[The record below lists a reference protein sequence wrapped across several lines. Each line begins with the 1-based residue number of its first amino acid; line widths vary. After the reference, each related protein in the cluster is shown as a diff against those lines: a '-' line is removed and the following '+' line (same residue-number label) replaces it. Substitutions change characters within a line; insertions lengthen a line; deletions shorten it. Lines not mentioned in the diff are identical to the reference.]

1 MGPSCVSSW
10 GWASP
15 TWPVAV
21 ELANEG
27 MTQLSPPFCSWRPG
41 DAEALRIALSIPVS
55 AASLSA
61 LNREMALL
69 QTHYPT
75 GVCTAQG
82 HLDAIAVLDQQLAA
96 LTPAEVNSPIRSSR
110 KGVAGGVV
118 PNPLPLSKLAV
129 VEYATELLLEETES
143 EWNPAGPSPAV
154 VLNRQRSQHI
164 GQLALLL
171 PRLQNWRQC
180 NTDPFQGSL
189 VRG

>member
-1 MGPSCVSSW
+1 MIQS
-10 GWASP
+10 
-15 TWPVAV
+15 
-21 ELANEG
+21 
-27 MTQLSPPFCSWRPG
+27 SPPLCTWRPG
-41 DAEALRIALSIPVS
+41 DSEALRIALSIPVTS
-55 AASLSA
+55 AALAA
-61 LNREMALL
+61 LNREMAQL

-75 GVCTAQG
+75 GVCTAQR
-82 HLDAIAVLDQQLAA
+82 HLDAIADLDQQLAA
-96 LTPAEVNSPIRSSR
+96 LTPAEVNSPVRTRR

-180 NTDPFQGSL
+180 NPDPFRGSL

>member
-1 MGPSCVSSW
+1 MG
-10 GWASP
+10 A
-15 TWPVAV
+15 A

-27 MTQLSPPFCSWRPG
+27 MTVSSPPTCSWRPG
-41 DAEALRIALSIPVS
+41 DAEAMRIALSIPVS
-55 AASLSA
+55 APSLSA
-61 LNREMALL
+61 LNREMAQL

-75 GVCTAQG
+75 GVCTAQR
-82 HLDAIAVLDQQLAA
+82 HLDAIAVLNQQLAA

-129 VEYATELLLEETES
+129 VDYATELLLEETES

>member
-1 MGPSCVSSW
+1 
-10 GWASP
+10 
-15 TWPVAV
+15 
-21 ELANEG
+21 
-27 MTQLSPPFCSWRPG
+27 MTQPFLHTCSWRPG
-41 DAEALRIALSIPVS
+41 DSEALRIALSIPVTS
-55 AASLSA
+55 AALAA

-82 HLDAIAVLDQQLAA
+82 HLDAIAALDQQLAA
-96 LTPAEVNSPIRSSR
+96 LTPAELHAPVRQRR
-110 KGVAGGVV
+110 KGMAGGVI

-129 VEYATELLLEETES
+129 VEYATELLLEETET
-143 EWNPAGPSPAV
+143 EWDPSSPSPVV
-154 VLNRQRSQHI
+154 VLGRQRSQHI

-180 NTDPFQGSL
+180 NPDPFRGSL

>member
-1 MGPSCVSSW
+1 MSCPLPAACTPMR
-10 GWASP
+10 ASP
-15 TWPVAV
+15 LPGCT
-21 ELANEG
+21 
-27 MTQLSPPFCSWRPG
+27 WRPS

-69 QTHYPT
+69 QSHYPT

-82 HLDAIAVLDQQLAA
+82 HLDAIAELDQQLAA
-96 LTPAEVNSPIRSSR
+96 LTHADLNAPVRSSR

-118 PNPLPLSKLAV
+118 PNPLPLNKLAV
-129 VEYATELLLEETES
+129 VEYATELLLEETDT
-143 EWNPAGPSPAV
+143 EWNPAGPSPAL

-180 NTDPFQGSL
+180 NPDPFRGSL
-189 VRG
+189 VRS

>member
-1 MGPSCVSSW
+1 
-10 GWASP
+10 
-15 TWPVAV
+15 
-21 ELANEG
+21 
-27 MTQLSPPFCSWRPG
+27 MTQPSTPTCTWRPG
-41 DAEALRIALSIPVS
+41 DAESLRIALSIPVTS
-55 AASLSA
+55 AALAA
-61 LNREMALL
+61 LNREMAQL
-69 QTHYPT
+69 QTHYPA

-82 HLDAIAVLDQQLAA
+82 HLDAIAALNQQLVA
-96 LTPAEVNSPIRSSR
+96 LTPAAVNSPVRSRR

-143 EWNPAGPSPAV
+143 EWNPAGPSPAM
-154 VLNRQRSQHI
+154 VLNRHRSQHI

-180 NTDPFQGSL
+180 NPDPFRGSL

>member
-1 MGPSCVSSW
+1 MGPSCGSSW
-10 GWASP
+10 DWTSSTEAA
-15 TWPVAV
+15 VA

-27 MTQLSPPFCSWRPG
+27 MTQSSPPTCTWRPG

-61 LNREMALL
+61 LNREIALL

-75 GVCTAQG
+75 GVCTAQR
-82 HLDAIAVLDQQLAA
+82 HLDAIAVLNQQLAA

-154 VLNRQRSQHI
+154 VLGKQRSQHI

-171 PRLQNWRQC
+171 PRLQNWRLCQ
-180 NTDPFQGSL
+180 TDPFQGSL
-189 VRG
+189 VRS

>member
-1 MGPSCVSSW
+1 
-10 GWASP
+10 
-15 TWPVAV
+15 
-21 ELANEG
+21 
-27 MTQLSPPFCSWRPG
+27 MTQSSPPTCTWRPG
-41 DAEALRIALSIPVS
+41 DAEALRVALSIPVS
-55 AASLSA
+55 SPSLSA

-82 HLDAIAVLDQQLAA
+82 HLDAIAALDQQLAA
-96 LTPAEVNSPIRSSR
+96 LTPAELNTPIRSSR

-118 PNPLPLSKLAV
+118 SNPLPLSKLAV

-154 VLNRQRSQHI
+154 VLGKQRSQHI

-180 NTDPFQGSL
+180 QNDPFQGSL

>member
-1 MGPSCVSSW
+1 ME
-10 GWASP
+10 A
-15 TWPVAV
+15 AAA
-21 ELANEG
+21 ELASEG
-27 MTQLSPPFCSWRPG
+27 MTQSSPPTCSWRPG
-41 DAEALRIALSIPVS
+41 DSEALRIALSIPVS
-55 AASLSA
+55 SPSLSA
-61 LNREMALL
+61 LNREMAML

-75 GVCTAQG
+75 GVCTAQH
-82 HLDAIAVLDQQLAA
+82 HLEAIAALDQQLAA
-96 LTPAEVNSPIRSSR
+96 LTPAEVNSPIRSRR

-180 NTDPFQGSL
+180 NPDPFQGSL

>member
-1 MGPSCVSSW
+1 
-10 GWASP
+10 
-15 TWPVAV
+15 
-21 ELANEG
+21 
-27 MTQLSPPFCSWRPG
+27 MTQTSPPTCTWRPG
-41 DAEALRIALSIPVS
+41 DAEALRVALSIPVTS
-55 AASLSA
+55 AALAA

-69 QTHYPT
+69 QAHYPT

-82 HLDAIAVLDQQLAA
+82 HLDAIALLDQQLAA
-96 LTPAEVNSPIRSSR
+96 LTPAQVNRPVRTKR

-118 PNPLPLSKLAV
+118 PNPLPLSTLAV

-143 EWNPAGPSPAV
+143 EWNPAGPSPAM

-180 NTDPFQGSL
+180 NPDPF
-189 VRG
+189 RGVLQRS

>member
-1 MGPSCVSSW
+1 
-10 GWASP
+10 
-15 TWPVAV
+15 
-21 ELANEG
+21 
-27 MTQLSPPFCSWRPG
+27 MTQPFLQTCTWRPG
-41 DAEALRIALSIPVS
+41 DSEALRIALSIPVTS
-55 AASLSA
+55 AALAA
-61 LNREMALL
+61 LNREMAQL

-75 GVCTAQG
+75 GVCTALR
-82 HLDAIAVLDQQLAA
+82 HLDALAELDQQLAA
-96 LTPAEVNSPIRSSR
+96 LTPADLNAPIRNRR

-143 EWNPAGPSPAV
+143 QLNPAGPSPAV
-154 VLNRQRSQHI
+154 VLGRQRSQHI

-180 NTDPFQGSL
+180 NPDPFLGSM

>member
-1 MGPSCVSSW
+1 
-10 GWASP
+10 
-15 TWPVAV
+15 
-21 ELANEG
+21 
-27 MTQLSPPFCSWRPG
+27 MTQSSPSICTWRPG
-41 DAEALRIALSIPVS
+41 DAEALRIALSIPVTS
-55 AASLSA
+55 AALAA
-61 LNREMALL
+61 LNREMAQL

-82 HLDAIAVLDQQLAA
+82 HLDAIAALNEELAA
-96 LTPAEVNSPIRSSR
+96 LTPADLNAPVRSSR

-143 EWNPAGPSPAV
+143 EWDPAGPSPAV

-180 NTDPFQGSL
+180 NPDPFLGSM

>member
-1 MGPSCVSSW
+1 MNQSEG
-10 GWASP
+10 A
-15 TWPVAV
+15 
-21 ELANEG
+21 ELARED
-27 MTQLSPPFCSWRPG
+27 MTQSSPPTCSWRPG
-41 DAEALRIALSIPVS
+41 DSEALRIALSIPVTS
-55 AASLSA
+55 AALAA
-61 LNREMALL
+61 LQREMALL

-82 HLDAIAVLDQQLAA
+82 HLDAIAALDQQLAA
-96 LTPAEVNSPIRSSR
+96 LTPAELNTPIRSSR

-143 EWNPAGPSPAV
+143 QWDPSAPSAAV
-154 VLNRQRSQHI
+154 VLGKQRSQHI

-180 NTDPFQGSL
+180 NPDPFRGSL

>member
-1 MGPSCVSSW
+1 
-10 GWASP
+10 
-15 TWPVAV
+15 
-21 ELANEG
+21 
-27 MTQLSPPFCSWRPG
+27 MTQPSPPTSAWRPG
-41 DAEALRIALSIPVS
+41 DAEALRIALSIPVTP
-55 AASLSA
+55 AALAA

-69 QTHYPT
+69 QAHYPT

-82 HLDAIAVLDQQLAA
+82 HLDAIAALDQQLAA
-96 LTPAEVNSPIRSSR
+96 LTSAEVNTPVRTKR

-143 EWNPAGPSPAV
+143 EWNPSGPSPAV
-154 VLNRQRSQHI
+154 VLGKHRSQHI

-180 NTDPFQGSL
+180 NPDPFRGSL

>member
-1 MGPSCVSSW
+1 MSLSSS
-10 GWASP
+10 ASSP
-15 TWPVAV
+15 T
-21 ELANEG
+21 
-27 MTQLSPPFCSWRPG
+27 CSWRPD
-41 DAEALRIALSIPVS
+41 DAEALRIALSIPVTP
-55 AASLSA
+55 AALAA

-69 QTHYPT
+69 ETHYPT

-82 HLDAIAVLDQQLAA
+82 HLDAIADLDQQLAA
-96 LTPAEVNSPIRSSR
+96 LTPAELNAPVRSRR

-129 VEYATELLLEETES
+129 VEYATDLLLEETDT
-143 EWNPAGPSPAV
+143 EWDPSGPSAAL
-154 VLNRQRSQHI
+154 VLGQQRSHHI

-180 NTDPFQGSL
+180 TPDPFQGSL

>member
-1 MGPSCVSSW
+1 
-10 GWASP
+10 
-15 TWPVAV
+15 
-21 ELANEG
+21 
-27 MTQLSPPFCSWRPG
+27 MTQSSTLTCSWRPG
-41 DAEALRIALSIPVS
+41 DAEALRIALSIPVTSS
-55 AASLSA
+55 ALAA
-61 LNREMALL
+61 LNREMAQL

-82 HLDAIAVLDQQLAA
+82 HLDAIAVLNEQLAV
-96 LTPAEVNSPIRSSR
+96 LTPAEVNSPVRSRR

-129 VEYATELLLEETES
+129 VEYATELLMEDTES
-143 EWNPAGPSPAV
+143 EWDPAGPSPAV
-154 VLNRQRSQHI
+154 VLGKQRSQHI

-180 NTDPFQGSL
+180 NPDPFCGSL

>member
-1 MGPSCVSSW
+1 MEE
-10 GWASP
+10 A
-15 TWPVAV
+15 AA
-21 ELANEG
+21 ELAREG
-27 MTQLSPPFCSWRPG
+27 MTQSSPPTCSWRHG
-41 DAEALRIALSIPVS
+41 DAEALRIALSIPVTS
-55 AASLSA
+55 AALAA

-75 GVCTAQG
+75 GVCTAQV
-82 HLDAIAVLDQQLAA
+82 HLDAIAALDQQLAA
-96 LTPAEVNSPIRSSR
+96 LTPAEVNSPVRTRR

-143 EWNPAGPSPAV
+143 EWNPAGPSPAR
-154 VLNRQRSQHI
+154 VLNGHRSQHI

-180 NTDPFQGSL
+180 TTNPFQGSL